1 MFSLH
6 NIHKNRAFKTF
17 KKEVINISRVDLN
30 SDLGESF
37 GSYKLGMDDEVIKH
51 VTSVNIACGWHAGD
65 PLVMDR
71 TVKAAVREGTAI
83 GAHPGFPDLL
93 GFGRRNLA
101 ATPEEVKAYVKYQ
114 LGALMAFAKAN
125 GAAIQHVK
133 AHGAL
138 YNMAAKDAKLAAAIA
153 EAIHEVDQNIIL
165 MGLANSEMI
174 NAGKEM
180 GLKTANEVFAD
191 RAYNPDGTL
200 VSRSLPGA
208 VIHDADL
215 AISRVVRMVKE
226 GKVQAVNGEDIEIK
240 ADSICVH
247 GDNPEAV
254 EFTRKIRARL
264 EQEGVEV
271 TAVSNFIK

>member
-1 MFSLH
+1 MSE
-6 NIHKNRAFKTF
+6 KFKEKRRF
-17 KKEVINISRVDLN
+17 IREVINISRVDLN

-153 EAIHEVDQNIIL
+153 EAIREVDQNIIL

>member
-138 YNMAAKDAKLAAAIA
+138 YNMAAKDAKLAVAIA
-153 EAIHEVDQNIIL
+153 EAIREVDQNIIL

-254 EFTRKIRARL
+254 EFTRRIRATL
-264 EQEGVEV
+264 EKEGVEV

>member
-1 MFSLH
+1 LFSLH

-153 EAIHEVDQNIIL
+153 EAIREVDQNIIL